1 MGFGLYYVYVKVG
14 MNEIS
19 DRYVASVMAPAI
31 SADPIS
37 GHRYQEWKPCMD
49 WCETQIVDGWWYIGE
64 GVFEFVSEQDHL
76 MFMLR
81 WG

>member
-1 MGFGLYYVYVKVG
+1 
-14 MNEIS
+14 MNEITN
-19 DRYVASVMAPAI
+19 RYVANIMAPTM
-31 SADPIS
+31 SSDPIT
-37 GHRYQEWKPCMD
+37 GHRYQGWKPCMD

-64 GVFEFVSEQDHL
+64 GVFEFVDEADHL